1 MAENDRRGRPPPRRP
16 ASGQSADTGR
26 RKSRNRQQQQ
36 RDQEARQEQPGALQS
51 AREEQAAQQPAQ
63 PASEERVSPAPSGEE
78 TQGGVTGEGP
88 SPEQAEVT
96 AEASLI
102 PARFAD
108 ETPETAEVTRS
119 VEGVESGE
127 VGRRERHR
135 ASQNNALGMLIEEHF
150 EDPTSPVRSYS
161 DLERRSRISREA
173 LSRYVTTRSDR
184 RRSPT
189 IDSLVAIADAM
200 HLSLESVARA
210 AAAAA
215 KGFFPPP
222 EDVQQR
228 REDLVRMPVAALSDE
243 QFNAVLELLI
253 QMRPLGPGSSGSRR
267 IIPQL

>member
-16 ASGQSADTGR
+16 ATGQSGDTGR
-26 RKSRNRQQQQ
+26 RKSRDRQQRQ
-36 RDQEARQEQPGALQS
+36 RGQEARQEQPDVAQP
-51 AREEQAAQQPAQ
+51 AREEDAAQQPAQ
-63 PASEERVSPAPSGEE
+63 PTLEEMVSPGPGGEE
-78 TQGGVTGEGP
+78 TQGVATGEGP
-88 SPEQAEVT
+88 PPEQAEVT
-96 AEASLI
+96 AEAPLM
-102 PARFAD
+102 PARFEG
-108 ETPETAEVTRS
+108 ETPEMAEVTRS

-127 VGRRERHR
+127 AGRRERHR
-135 ASQNNALGMLIEEHF
+135 TSQNNALGLLIEQHF

-215 KGFFPPP
+215 KGFVPPP

-253 QMRPLGPGSSGSRR
+253 QMRPLGPGASGSRR
-267 IIPQL
+267 FIPQI